1 MKKNGLLFSAA
12 ITRYATTLWATTTYS
27 SQHYLLDEPEFFEMI
42 AHEIKTGH
50 HIRNP
55 KSSYRGMGRSYFH
68 LPNELKEE
76 IETSGFLETD
86 VRGVIGPAWLVPN
99 LDEVWAN
106 QTRRE
111 NIMKVVRMCEK
122 EESILGLSTHLLTI
136 SKK

>member
-1 MKKNGLLFSAA
+1 
-12 ITRYATTLWATTTYS
+12 
-27 SQHYLLDEPEFFEMI
+27 
-42 AHEIKTGH
+42 
-50 HIRNP
+50 
-55 KSSYRGMGRSYFH
+55 MGRSYFH